1 MYQLITA
8 VLAFMLIPILIKLKV
23 KLGYSILITSVV
35 LGVVSGI
42 GFQAFSG
49 AVLGVFTQMSSLNTI
64 LVVTMVSILGGVMKH
79 YGILDKIVETMQLI
93 IGSKRNIIT
102 IIPAMIGILIIPG
115 GAILSAPFVKKI
127 GGEINLS
134 PARRAVINLVFRHIA
149 MFLLPYS
156 TSILIVTSIMP
167 DISVPFLIGLNFFF
181 VVGIIFTGYMMFLR
195 DIDLGSRKAKGRN
208 FENFKKL
215 SIYTLPIYIC
225 VVITGITG
233 IPFYFSMVASLIVVF
248 ILGDRKNFLLN
259 SIKSINVSIVLTVT
273 AVLIMQNIIMEMTE
287 MLTIFNNIFAASTSM
302 LSIIFVLLV
311 TSTFFGF
318 ITGYQVAAMAITLPL
333 IAQLNVS
340 YEMMHIYVFI
350 ATACSFV
357 GYFFS
362 PLHLCQAFTTQIM
375 GVSTIDLYKEYKFF
389 APSLVLITVVLALV
403 YNFIF

>member
-23 KLGYSILITSVV
+23 KLGYSILLTSVV
-35 LGVVSGI
+35 LGIVSGI
-42 GFQAFSG
+42 GFQGFSG
-49 AVLGVFTQMSSLNTI
+49 AVLDVFTQMSSLNTI

-79 YGILDKIVETMQLI
+79 YQILDIIVETMQKL

-102 IIPAMIGILIIPG
+102 IIPAMIGVLIIPG

-167 DISVPFLIGLNFFF
+167 DISVPLLIGLNFFF
-181 VVGIIFTGYMMFLR
+181 VVSIVAAGYLMFLR
-195 DIDLGSRKAKGRN
+195 DIDLGDRKAKGRN
-208 FENFKKL
+208 FNNFKKL
-215 SIYTLPIYIC
+215 AIYTSPIYVC
-225 VVITGITG
+225 VIITGITG
-233 IPFYFSMVASLIVVF
+233 IPFYISMLSSLLIVY
-248 ILGDRKNFLLN
+248 ILGDKKAFLIN
-259 SIKSINVSIVLTVT
+259 AVKSINVNIVLTVT
-273 AVLIMQNIIMEMTE
+273 AVLIMQNIIMEMSE
-287 MLTIFNNIFAASTSM
+287 MLTIFNNIFEASSSM
-302 LSIIFVLLV
+302 ISILFVLLL

-340 YEMMHIYVFI
+340 HQMMHLYVFI

-375 GVSTIDLYKEYKFF
+375 GVTTIELYKEYKFF
-389 APSLVLITVVLALV
+389 APVLVLITIVLALV
-403 YNFIF
+403 YNIIL

>member
-8 VLAFMLIPILIKLKV
+8 ILAFMLIPILIKLKV
-23 KLGYSILITSVV
+23 KLGYSILLTSVV
-35 LGVVSGI
+35 LGIVSGI
-42 GFQAFSG
+42 GFQGFSG
-49 AVLGVFTQMSSLNTI
+49 AVLDVFTQMSSLNTI
-64 LVVTMVSILGGVMKH
+64 MVVTMVSILGGVMKH
-79 YGILDKIVETMQLI
+79 YQILDIIVETMQKL

-102 IIPAMIGILIIPG
+102 IIPAMIGVLIIPG

-167 DISVPFLIGLNFFF
+167 DISVPLLIGLNFFF
-181 VVGIIFTGYMMFLR
+181 VVSIVAAGYLMFLR
-195 DIDLGSRKAKGRN
+195 DIDLGDRKAKGRN
-208 FENFKKL
+208 FNNFKKL
-215 SIYTLPIYIC
+215 AIYTSPIYVC
-225 VVITGITG
+225 VIITGITG
-233 IPFYFSMVASLIVVF
+233 IPFYISMLSSLLIVY
-248 ILGDRKNFLLN
+248 ILGDKKAFLIN
-259 SIKSINVSIVLTVT
+259 AVKSINVNIVLTVT
-273 AVLIMQNIIMEMTE
+273 AVLIMQNIIMEMSE
-287 MLTIFNNIFAASTSM
+287 MLTIFNNIFEASSSM
-302 LSIIFVLLV
+302 ISILFVLLL

-340 YEMMHIYVFI
+340 HQMMHLYVFI

-375 GVSTIDLYKEYKFF
+375 GVTTIELYKEYKFF
-389 APSLVLITVVLALV
+389 APVLVLITIVLALV
-403 YNFIF
+403 YNIIL

>member
-23 KLGYSILITSVV
+23 KLGYSILLTSVV
-35 LGVVSGI
+35 LGIVSGI
-42 GFQAFSG
+42 GFQGFSG
-49 AVLGVFTQMSSLNTI
+49 AVLDVFTQMSSLNTI
-64 LVVTMVSILGGVMKH
+64 MVVTMVSILGGVMKH
-79 YGILDKIVETMQLI
+79 YQILDNIVETMQRL

-102 IIPAMIGILIIPG
+102 IIPAMIGVLIIPG

-167 DISVPFLIGLNFFF
+167 DISVPLLIGLNFFF
-181 VVGIIFTGYMMFLR
+181 VVSIVAAGYLMFLR
-195 DIDLGSRKAKGRN
+195 DIDLGDRKAKGRN
-208 FENFKKL
+208 FNNFKKL
-215 SIYTLPIYIC
+215 AIYTSPIYVC
-225 VVITGITG
+225 VIITGITG
-233 IPFYFSMVASLIVVF
+233 IPFYISMLSSLLIVY
-248 ILGDRKNFLLN
+248 ILGDKKAFLIN
-259 SIKSINVSIVLTVT
+259 AVKSINVNIVLTVT
-273 AVLIMQNIIMEMTE
+273 AVLIMQNIIMEMSE
-287 MLTIFNNIFAASTSM
+287 MLTIFNNIFEASSSM
-302 LSIIFVLLV
+302 ISILFVLLL

-340 YEMMHIYVFI
+340 HQMMHLYVFI

-375 GVSTIDLYKEYKFF
+375 GVTTIELYKEYKFF
-389 APSLVLITVVLALV
+389 APVLVLITIVLALV
-403 YNFIF
+403 YNIIL

>member
-8 VLAFMLIPILIKLKV
+8 VLSFMLIPIFIKLKV
-23 KLGYSILITSVV
+23 KLGYSILVTSVV
-35 LGVVSGI
+35 LGIVSGI
-42 GFQAFSG
+42 GFQSFSG
-49 AVLGVFTQMSSLNTI
+49 AVLDVFTQMSSLNTI

-79 YGILDKIVETMQLI
+79 YQILDIIVETMQKL

-102 IIPAMIGILIIPG
+102 IIPAMIGFLIIPG

-134 PARRAVINLVFRHIA
+134 PPRRAVINLVFRHIA

-167 DISVPFLIGLNFFF
+167 DISVPLLIGLNFFF
-181 VVGIIFTGYMMFLR
+181 VVSIIAAGYLMFLR
-195 DIDLGSRKAKGRN
+195 DIDLGDRKAKGRN
-208 FENFKKL
+208 FSNFKKL
-215 SIYTLPIYIC
+215 AIYTSPIYVC
-225 VVITGITG
+225 VIITGITG
-233 IPFYFSMVASLIVVF
+233 IPFYISMFASLLIVY
-248 ILGDRKNFLLN
+248 ILGNKKAFLIN
-259 SIKSINVSIVLTVT
+259 AIKSINVNIVLTVT
-273 AVLIMQNIIMEMTE
+273 AVLIMQNIIMEMSE
-287 MLTIFNNIFAASTSM
+287 MLTIFNNIFAASSSM
-302 LSIIFVLLV
+302 ISILFVLLL

-333 IAQLNVS
+333 IAQLDVS
-340 YEMMHIYVFI
+340 YQMMHLYVFI

-375 GVSTIDLYKEYKFF
+375 GITTIELYKEYKFF
-389 APSLVLITVVLALV
+389 APVLVLITIGLALV
-403 YNFIF
+403 YNIIL

>member
-8 VLAFMLIPILIKLKV
+8 VLAFMIIPILIKLKV
-23 KLGYSILITSVV
+23 KLGYSILLTSVV
-35 LGVVSGI
+35 LGIVSGI
-42 GFQAFSG
+42 GFQGFSG
-49 AVLGVFTQMSSLNTI
+49 AVLDVFTQMSSLNTI

-79 YGILDKIVETMQLI
+79 YQILDIIVETMQKL

-102 IIPAMIGILIIPG
+102 IIPAMIGVLIIPG

-167 DISVPFLIGLNFFF
+167 DISVPLLIGLNFFF
-181 VVGIIFTGYMMFLR
+181 VVSIVAAGYLMFLR
-195 DIDLGSRKAKGRN
+195 DIDLGDRKAKGRN
-208 FENFKKL
+208 FNNFKKL
-215 SIYTLPIYIC
+215 AIYTSPIYVC
-225 VVITGITG
+225 VIITGITG
-233 IPFYFSMVASLIVVF
+233 IPFYISMLSSLLIVY
-248 ILGDRKNFLLN
+248 ILGDKKAFLIN
-259 SIKSINVSIVLTVT
+259 AVKSINVNIVLTVT
-273 AVLIMQNIIMEMTE
+273 AVLIMQNIIMEMSE
-287 MLTIFNNIFAASTSM
+287 MLTIFNNIFEASSSM
-302 LSIIFVLLV
+302 ISILFVLLL

-340 YEMMHIYVFI
+340 HQMMHLYVFI

-375 GVSTIDLYKEYKFF
+375 GVTTIELYKEYKFF
-389 APSLVLITVVLALV
+389 APVLVLITIVLALV
-403 YNFIF
+403 YNIIL

>member
-8 VLAFMLIPILIKLKV
+8 VLAFMIIPILIKLKV
-23 KLGYSILITSVV
+23 KLGYSILLTSVV
-35 LGVVSGI
+35 LGIVSGI
-42 GFQAFSG
+42 GFQGFSG
-49 AVLGVFTQMSSLNTI
+49 AVLDVFTQMSSLNTI

-79 YGILDKIVETMQLI
+79 YQILDIIVETMQKL

-102 IIPAMIGILIIPG
+102 IIPAMIGVLIIPG

-167 DISVPFLIGLNFFF
+167 DISVPLLIGLNFFF
-181 VVGIIFTGYMMFLR
+181 VVSIVAAGYLMFLR
-195 DIDLGSRKAKGRN
+195 DIDLGDRKAKGRN
-208 FENFKKL
+208 FNNFKKL
-215 SIYTLPIYIC
+215 AIYTSPIYVC
-225 VVITGITG
+225 VIITGITG
-233 IPFYFSMVASLIVVF
+233 IPFYISMLSSLLIVY
-248 ILGDRKNFLLN
+248 ILGDKKAFLIN
-259 SIKSINVSIVLTVT
+259 AVKSINVNIVLTVT
-273 AVLIMQNIIMEMTE
+273 AVLIMQNIIMEMSE
-287 MLTIFNNIFAASTSM
+287 MLTIFNNIFEASSSM
-302 LSIIFVLLV
+302 ISILFVLLL

-340 YEMMHIYVFI
+340 YQMMHLYVFI

-375 GVSTIDLYKEYKFF
+375 GVTTIELYKEYKFF
-389 APSLVLITVVLALV
+389 APVLVLITIVLALV
-403 YNFIF
+403 YNIIL

>member
-8 VLAFMLIPILIKLKV
+8 ILAFMLIPILIKLKV
-23 KLGYSILITSVV
+23 KLGYSILLTSVV
-35 LGVVSGI
+35 LGIVSGI
-42 GFQAFSG
+42 GFQGFSG
-49 AVLGVFTQMSSLNTI
+49 AVLDVFTQMSSLNTI

-79 YGILDKIVETMQLI
+79 YQILDIIVETMQKL

-102 IIPAMIGILIIPG
+102 IIPAMIGVLIIPG

-167 DISVPFLIGLNFFF
+167 DISVPLLIGLNFFF
-181 VVGIIFTGYMMFLR
+181 VVSIVAAGYLMFLR
-195 DIDLGSRKAKGRN
+195 DIDLGDRKAKGRN
-208 FENFKKL
+208 FNNFKKL
-215 SIYTLPIYIC
+215 AIYTSPIYVC
-225 VVITGITG
+225 VIITGITG
-233 IPFYFSMVASLIVVF
+233 IPFYISMLSSLLIVY
-248 ILGDRKNFLLN
+248 ILGDKKAFLIN
-259 SIKSINVSIVLTVT
+259 AVKSINVNIVLTVT
-273 AVLIMQNIIMEMTE
+273 AVLIMQNIIMEMSE
-287 MLTIFNNIFAASTSM
+287 MLTIFNNIFEASSSM
-302 LSIIFVLLV
+302 ISILFVLLL

-340 YEMMHIYVFI
+340 HQMMHLYVFI

-375 GVSTIDLYKEYKFF
+375 GVTTIELYKEYKFF
-389 APSLVLITVVLALV
+389 APVLVLITIVLALV
-403 YNFIF
+403 YNIIL